1 MKNDVKKMFNELKRE
16 MKETKNKCV
25 ATLTSFAFYRI
36 QWMNLIYFIRYR
48 AMIVCLLYALNF
60 ILLCYELDKSLG
72 LSKQQLFTAV
82 VTTLS
87 SFLLIWFFGHFVGL
101 LWDISNSDYK
111 RERFCH
117 LVKSFTS
124 YCCVGFVYLI
134 WQKQIPNIQTL
145 DDIPIEFIFTFLSNL
160 VTFLLSTLAIH
171 LFWKRAR
178 NHLAVIADYREKREA
193 DSIPKRIQDQ
203 VILSDYAKQLFV
215 PIGIEKVLHEN
226 ENQPAY
232 IEGQSAHS
240 HIKEFFEETRVIVKM
255 KWSILVPYK
264 LPVKECIFRSTPLV
278 KENNQCEELQD
289 LDSEKNDLEACYEAN
304 YSSGYSQDELYG
316 IDNYFFDIE
325 DIEGKRL

>member
-1 MKNDVKKMFNELKRE
+1 MKNDAKKIFNELKKE
-16 MKETKNKCV
+16 MIEIKNKCK
-25 ATLTSFAFYRI
+25 ATLTSSAFYRI
-36 QWMNLIYFIRYR
+36 QWMNLIYFIKHL
-48 AMIVCLLYALNF
+48 AKIVWLLYFWNF
-60 ILLCYELDKSLG
+60 SLIYFELDKILG
-72 LSKQQLFTAV
+72 ISKQQLFTSVADM
-82 VTTLS
+82 LS
-87 SFLLIWFFGHFVGL
+87 DLLLILFLIHFFGL
-101 LWDISNSDYK
+101 MLDMSKSEYK

-124 YCCVGFVYLI
+124 YCCVWFVYFI

-145 DDIPIEFIFTFLSNL
+145 DDIPIEFIFPFLSNL

-178 NHLAVIADYREKREA
+178 NHLAVIADYREKRDA
-193 DSIPKRIQDQ
+193 ASISKRIQDQ
-203 VILSDYAKQLFV
+203 VILSDYARQIFV

-289 LDSEKNDLEACYEAN
+289 LDSEKNDLEDCYEAI
-304 YSSGYSQDELYG
+304 YSSRYSQDELYG

-325 DIEGKRL
+325 DKRL

>member
-36 QWMNLIYFIRYR
+36 QWMNLIYFIKHL
-48 AMIVCLLYALNF
+48 AKIVWLLYFWNF
-60 ILLCYELDKSLG
+60 SLIYFELDKILG
-72 LSKQQLFTAV
+72 ISKQQLVTAV
-82 VTTLS
+82 ATTLS
-87 SFLLIWFFGHFVGL
+87 SFFLIWFLIYSFGL
-101 LWDISNSDYK
+101 MLDITLKSGSK
-111 RERFCH
+111 RKIVCH

-124 YCCVGFVYLI
+124 YCCVWFVYLI

-145 DDIPIEFIFTFLSNL
+145 DDIPIEFNFTFLSNL

-215 PIGIEKVLHEN
+215 PVGLKKVEHEL
-226 ENQPAY
+226 ETQPAY
-232 IEGQSAHS
+232 IEGQSAHT
-240 HIKEFFEETRVIVKM
+240 HIEKYLEETFVIVKL
-255 KWSILVPYK
+255 KWSIIEPKSLSVQ
-264 LPVKECIFRSTPLV
+264 ECVLETDSSFTL
-278 KENNQCEELQD
+278 EEA
-289 LDSEKNDLEACYEAN
+289 SE
-304 YSSGYSQDELYG
+304 
-316 IDNYFFDIE
+316 
-325 DIEGKRL
+325 